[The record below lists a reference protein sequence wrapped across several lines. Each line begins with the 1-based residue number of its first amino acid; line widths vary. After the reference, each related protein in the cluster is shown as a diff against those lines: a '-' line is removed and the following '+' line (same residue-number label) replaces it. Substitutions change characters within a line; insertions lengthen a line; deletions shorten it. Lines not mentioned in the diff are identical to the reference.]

1 MAGGLFSIHRDWF
14 ETLGTYDAGMDFWGG
29 ENLEISFKVS
39 AMRHVCDTY
48 KSCSRTTCRCIVHLM
63 SVINVSDYVAC
74 THACTTPRSA

>member
-39 AMRHVCDTY
+39 AMRHLCDTY
-48 KSCSRTTCRCIVHLM
+48 KTLM
-63 SVINVSDYVAC
+63 WSYYL
-74 THACTTPRSA
+74 